1 MGSSPSQSTQTEYTS
16 NQPNESNYYSSRSP
30 AQPSRPYHEP
40 PSTQKKRYPQD
51 EQEWVEPVQRKRHA
65 HNNLDWPLPPDG
77 DYPPFHVNDNSD
89 SDRYSLTPLSPRV
102 SYSSVS
108 L

>member
-1 MGSSPSQSTQTEYTS
+1 
-16 NQPNESNYYSSRSP
+16 
-30 AQPSRPYHEP
+30 
-40 PSTQKKRYPQD
+40 
-51 EQEWVEPVQRKRHA
+51 
-65 HNNLDWPLPPDG
+65 
-77 DYPPFHVNDNSD
+77 VNDNSD